1 MSTLFSLCGLYVKY
15 FEVKLVFFVT
25 EMTTHDIRH
34 KSPNLN
40 VKLQGNAKLIK
51 HYLMKMNEDVSIKD
65 L

>member
-1 MSTLFSLCGLYVKY
+1 
-15 FEVKLVFFVT
+15 
-25 EMTTHDIRH
+25 MTTHDIRH

-40 VKLQGNAKLIK
+40 LKPQGNAKLIK